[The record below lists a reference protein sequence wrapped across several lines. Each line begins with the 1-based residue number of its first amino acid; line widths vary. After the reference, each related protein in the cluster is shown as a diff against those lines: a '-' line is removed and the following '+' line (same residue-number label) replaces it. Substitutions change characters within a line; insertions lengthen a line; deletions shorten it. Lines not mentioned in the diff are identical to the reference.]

1 MQAAL
6 MITNAVAAIMTIV
19 SLIFLIRGIVTLIRG
34 KCKLCG
40 KLLKE
45 KSARTVG
52 VVFIIAPVLTFALW
66 AILYENLG
74 WGNRGSNNWE
84 SAVRS
89 VTSASVQSALLIV
102 GIALA
107 YLWAYS
113 KAKAEMRLQ
122 TEE

>member
-1 MQAAL
+1 MQAVL
-6 MITNAVAAIMTIV
+6 IITNAVAAIITII
-19 SLIFLIRGIVTLIRG
+19 SLIFLIRGIVTFIRG

-45 KSARTVG
+45 KSARGVG
-52 VVFIIAPVLTFALW
+52 VVFISAPVLTFALW

-74 WGNRGSNNWE
+74 WGSRGPDKWE
-84 SAVRS
+84 NAVRS
-89 VTSASVQSALLIV
+89 VTSASVQSILLIV

-113 KAKAEMRLQ
+113 KAKAETHLQ
-122 TEE
+122 TEG